1 MAALKGTPSL
11 AEFAADT
18 SSKATKWC
26 DRLPV
31 DVQEQLIETDCSA
44 AVAVDWLLSIGHEG
58 ATQNKVQNWRK
69 AKRDERRRAG

>member
-1 MAALKGTPSL
+1 MAAQKGTPSL
-11 AEFAADT
+11 AQFAAD
-18 SSKATKWC
+18 SSRAPIKWC

-44 AVAVDWLLSIGHEG
+44 AVAVDWLLSLGHEG
-58 ATQNKVQNWRK
+58 ATQNKIQNWRK